1 MKRQN
6 KSLEKSGRLAVGMLA
21 LLLSMSLCAC
31 GSTGGAGRT
40 EPQAAE
46 TTAEAT
52 SAPQTTEET
61 AVSPSPTAEPISTP
75 EPTSTPEPEETA
87 AETPTP
93 EPEGDEGDT
102 AEAPLT
108 GIRPEFQATMDSYE
122 AFYDEYCTL
131 LEQYQE
137 NPTDLGVLAQYTE
150 MMSKLAEMD
159 EAFDAWDDEEMSNE
173 ELAYYLEVSA
183 RIQQRL
189 AKVVAD

>member
-6 KSLEKSGRLAVGMLA
+6 YSLEKLLAGAMA

-40 EPQAAE
+40 ETQSVEPTTEAASE
-46 TTAEAT
+46 
-52 SAPQTTEET
+52 PQTTEEQT
-61 AVSPSPTAEPISTP
+61 VSPSPTAEAT
-75 EPTSTPEPEETA
+75 TEPETAETA
-87 AETPTP
+87 ADTAAP
-93 EPEGDEGDT
+93 EAEENDEDT

-108 GIRPEFQATMDSYE
+108 GIRPEFQAAMDSYE

-150 MMSKLAEMD
+150 MMSKIAEMD